1 MAGHAPREM
10 PIGMWVVVFLTGRR
24 SEAERVTQL
33 LQREGFLAEL
43 RGEGP
48 YEVVVP
54 KGEAPEAQE
63 VIQRG

>member
-1 MAGHAPREM
+1 
-10 PIGMWVVVFLTGRR
+10 MWVVVYVTGRR
-24 SEAERVTQL
+24 GEADRIGAL
-33 LQREGFLAEL
+33 LQREGFLAEV

-54 KGEAPEAQE
+54 KGEAREAQE